1 MSNSSFLPIGTWLA
15 SRQYRIIKHIGEGG
29 FGKTY
34 LVENRLGEKKVVK
47 EFFISSMCTREAS
60 NEVAISIDENKTT
73 FEQQREKFEQEALK
87 IFSLNNQHI
96 VKVSAVFDENNT
108 IYYVM
113 DYIEGGSLND
123 KLKSIDPLPE
133 AQIQRYLGQILD
145 ALEYVHTKG
154 MMHLDI
160 KPSNI
165 MLDANDNVVLIDF
178 GASKVFDSSMMNK
191 TINTTRPPYTP
202 GYAPYEQENGD
213 VKYLGPHC
221 DIYSLGATL
230 YRLYSGNKPPMPI
243 EILMNGLTFPSSVPT
258 HMQQAIKKAMTF
270 KMDERIKTISEFRR
284 EIGML
289 GDTPTIGIGGGGT
302 NIPVGGD
309 DEKTEVAPSK
319 PESPK
324 LESFT
329 ETVNGVSFK
338 MIAVEGGTF
347 KMGAQSKD
355 PNKPNFDKKAYDY
368 ESPVHDVTLD
378 SFYMAEFVVTEDLWE
393 AVMNENKSKE
403 SRGFLGRLF
412 GNNKVPRPREG
423 YPKTMISWN
432 DCQKFIKKLN
442 QLTGKNFRLPT
453 EAEWEYVARGG
464 NKNRG
469 NKYSGGNIIEDVA
482 WYSENSWATTHKV
495 GAKSPNE
502 LGIYDMS
509 GNVWEWCGDWYGDYT
524 SSAHANP
531 TGPTSGSFRVYRGG
545 SWYRNAS
552 YCRVSNRGNYA
563 PDYHYSDLGFRL
575 VCSSL

>member
-60 NEVAISIDENKTT
+60 NEVTISIEENKTT

-87 IFSLNNQHI
+87 IFSLKNQHI

-145 ALEYVHTKG
+145 ALEYIHTKG

-270 KMDERIKTISEFRR
+270 RMDERIKTIAEFRR

-289 GDTPTIGIGGGGT
+289 GDAPTTRIDNNKTI
-302 NIPVGGD
+302 VAEAVD
-309 DEKTEVAPSK
+309 DKTEVAPSK

-355 PNKPNFDKKAYDY
+355 PNKPNFDKSADDD

-378 SFYMAEFVVTEDLWE
+378 SFYMAELVVTEDLWE
-393 AVMNENKSKE
+393 AVMNEYKSKE

-412 GNNKVPRPREG
+412 GNNKAPREG
-423 YPKTMISWN
+423 YPKAMISWN
-432 DCQKFIKKLN
+432 DCQDFIKKLN
-442 QLTGKNFRLPT
+442 ELTGKTFRLPT
-453 EAEWEYVARGG
+453 EAEWEYAAHGG
-464 NKNRG
+464 NKSKG
-469 NKYSGGNIIEDVA
+469 YKYSGSDTIGDVA
-482 WYSENSWATTHKV
+482 WYWNNSSIEPRPV
-495 GAKSPNE
+495 GTKSPNE

-509 GNVWEWCGDWYGDYT
+509 GNVWEWCSDWYGSY
-524 SSAHANP
+524 SSMAQTDPSGA
-531 TGPTSGSFRVYRGG
+531 GSGSYRVFRGG
-545 SWYRNAS
+545 SWNRGAQS
-552 YCRVSNRGNYA
+552 CRVAVRDDNA
-563 PDYHYSDLGFRL
+563 PGIRYGILGFRL
-575 VCSSL
+575 VCSRL

>member
-270 KMDERIKTISEFRR
+270 KMDERIKTVSEFRR
-284 EIGML
+284 EIGLL
-289 GDTPTIGIGGGGT
+289 GDAPTTRIDNNKTI
-302 NIPVGGD
+302 VAEAVD
-309 DEKTEVAPSK
+309 DKTEVAPSK

-355 PNKPNFDKKAYDY
+355 PNKPNFDKSADDD

-378 SFYMAEFVVTEDLWE
+378 SFYMAELVVTEDLWE
-393 AVMNENKSKE
+393 AVMNEYKSNE

-412 GNNKVPRPREG
+412 GNNKAPREG
-423 YPKTMISWN
+423 YPKTDISWN

-453 EAEWEYVARGG
+453 EAEWEYAARGG
-464 NKNRG
+464 NKSKG
-469 NKYSGGNIIEDVA
+469 YKYSGSDDIEDVA
-482 WYSENSWATTHKV
+482 WYSGNSSYKTHPV
-495 GAKSPNE
+495 GTKSPNE
-502 LGIYDMS
+502 LGIYDMC
-509 GNVWEWCGDWYGDYT
+509 GNVWEWCSDWYGKRYY
-524 SSAHANP
+524 SSSPSNNL
-531 TGPTSGSFRVYRGG
+531 TGPTSGSGRVRRGGCWIHNAQNCRVAYRGLK
-545 SWYRNAS
+545 
-552 YCRVSNRGNYA
+552 A
-563 PDYHYSDLGFRL
+563 PDDRYDYDGFRL
-575 VCSSL
+575 VCSRL

>member
-60 NEVAISIDENKTT
+60 NEVTISIDENKTT

-113 DYIEGGSLND
+113 DYVDGGSLND

-145 ALEYVHTKG
+145 ALEYIHTKG

-270 KMDERIKTISEFRR
+270 KMDERIKTIAEFRR

-289 GDTPTIGIGGGGT
+289 GNAPMTRIDNDRTI
-302 NIPVGGD
+302 VAEAVD
-309 DEKTEVAPSK
+309 YKTEVAPSK

-355 PNKPNFDKKAYDY
+355 PNKPNYDKDAFDD
-368 ESPVHDVTLD
+368 EFPVHDVTLD

-393 AVMNENKSKE
+393 AVMNKNAKE
-403 SRGFLGRLF
+403 SGGFLNRLF
-412 GNNKVPRPREG
+412 GSNKTPKVG
-423 YPKTMISWN
+423 YPKTNISWY
-432 DCQKFIKKLN
+432 DCQEFVKRLN
-442 QLTGKNFRLPT
+442 ELTGKTFRLPT
-453 EAEWEYVARGG
+453 EAEWEYAARGG
-464 NKNRG
+464 NKSKG
-469 NKYSGGNIIEDVA
+469 YKYSGSNTIGDVA
-482 WYSENSWATTHKV
+482 WYTSNSSAMTHPV
-495 GAKSPNE
+495 GTKSPNE
-502 LGIYDMS
+502 LGLYDMT
-509 GNVWEWCGDWYGDYT
+509 GNVWEWCSDWYGEEYY
-524 SSAHANP
+524 SSSPSNNP
-531 TGPTSGSFRVYRGG
+531 TGPTSGSIRVCRGG
-545 SWYRNAS
+545 SWGNDAQS
-552 YCRVSNRGNYA
+552 CRVSYRNYGS
-563 PDYHYSDLGFRL
+563 PDSRYSDLGFRL
-575 VCSSL
+575 VSSSL